1 VRFADGS
8 EWSYPLAAN
17 GHFEEKRDQAVADKV
32 RALREKHFPEKDI
45 SWAFPGPGQEGKV
58 STCRK

>member
-1 VRFADGS
+1 VPFADGS

-17 GHFEEKRDQAVADKV
+17 GDFEEKGDQAVADKV
-32 RALREKHFPEKDI
+32 RALREKHFPATDI
-45 SWAFPGPGQEGKV
+45 SWAFPGSGQEGKV